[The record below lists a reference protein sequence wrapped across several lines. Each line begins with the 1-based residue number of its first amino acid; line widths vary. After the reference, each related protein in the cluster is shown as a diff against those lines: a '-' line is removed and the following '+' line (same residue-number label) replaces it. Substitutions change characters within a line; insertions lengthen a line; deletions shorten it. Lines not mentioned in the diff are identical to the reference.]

1 MIAETR
7 HQMILDI
14 LHKQRSASV
23 QELAEQLH
31 ISESTIRRDLIV
43 LDRQGK
49 LTKVYGGA
57 MAMDMESSY
66 DPYEPDMDTKEG
78 LYVEEKKRMGQYAAS
93 LIRADDFVYIDAGTS
108 TIHLVNAIDG
118 DAKKA
123 VYVTNGLLHTRI
135 LARKGCIVYVPA
147 GTEAIVGAAVLNSL
161 RRYNFTKAFMGA
173 NGISIE
179 RGFMTPTIEEAEL
192 KAVAIQSS
200 LESWFLADESKFNK
214 ICAAGICDLGQ
225 ANIITNRLPDVRY
238 AEKTLVKEIDRE

>member
-57 MAMDMESSY
+57 MAMNMESSY
-66 DPYEPDMDTKEG
+66 DSYEPDMDTKEG

-118 DAKKA
+118 DAKKSGVRHKRPA
-123 VYVTNGLLHTRI
+123 AHAHFGAKRMHRLCSGGTRQT
-135 LARKGCIVYVPA
+135 AYR
-147 GTEAIVGAAVLNSL
+147 SH
-161 RRYNFTKAFMGA
+161 
-173 NGISIE
+173 
-179 RGFMTPTIEEAEL
+179 RGRCRSQ
-192 KAVAIQSS
+192 QSAP
-200 LESWFLADESKFNK
+200 L
-214 ICAAGICDLGQ
+214 
-225 ANIITNRLPDVRY
+225 
-238 AEKTLVKEIDRE
+238 